1 VNDISF
7 NTNGTRLAVGVSYG
21 WEKGETASKLA
32 ENARVSVFVREIG
45 DEVKVCLLRCNLMR
59 DIELKLPT
67 LIVKSS
73 SQRRRRELGSSGRVA
88 SADSYPLLIYLL
100 PSVDYTATSALMY
113 PTWSNTTIGTR
124 ISPTLSTF
132 AIVDV

>member
-1 VNDISF
+1 MNDISF

-45 DEVKVCLLRCNLMR
+45 DEVKVRLLHCNLMR
-59 DIELKLPT
+59 DIEVKLFT

-73 SQRRRRELGSSGRVA
+73 SQRRRRELGSSGRVV
-88 SADSYPLLIYLL
+88 STDSYPLLIYLL
-100 PSVDYTATSALMY
+100 LPVDYTATSALY
-113 PTWSNTTIGTR
+113 PTWSNATIDTR
-124 ISPTLSTF
+124 ISPLSTF